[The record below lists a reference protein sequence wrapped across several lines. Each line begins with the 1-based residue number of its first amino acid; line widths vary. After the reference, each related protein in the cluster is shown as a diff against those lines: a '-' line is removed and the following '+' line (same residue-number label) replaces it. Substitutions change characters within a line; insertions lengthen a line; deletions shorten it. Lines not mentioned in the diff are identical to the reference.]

1 MSDSR
6 KKPICHLIQCISS
19 RFIFLISLPIPNTQV
34 LEESP
39 PPPFLPPGQLTLFIP
54 FKVMHT
60 ACFTPNICK
69 SIENKTI
76 YFKQTIVLCKGKGEC
91 FTLIKIEKVFRNVN
105 QNEKKKELYPLYN
118 ILKRLLLESASLS
131 IDILHFSIYSSFTSV
146 IRRLL
151 KFRGPNQNAVT
162 SIKTK

>member
-1 MSDSR
+1 M
-6 KKPICHLIQCISS
+6 QG
-19 RFIFLISLPIPNTQV
+19 
-34 LEESP
+34 E
-39 PPPFLPPGQLTLFIP
+39 
-54 FKVMHT
+54 
-60 ACFTPNICK
+60 
-69 SIENKTI
+69 
-76 YFKQTIVLCKGKGEC
+76 GEC